1 MAIESTPGGV
11 IITGPDVSTAALIT
25 LAHALAIEINMPGMK
40 MTRISALQG
49 AKNLGVIPQ
58 GKRGN
63 KKQALKAT
71 VEKIREARP
80 DYEPTGSVA
89 KALAA

>member
-1 MAIESTPGGV
+1 MAIESTPAGI
-11 IITGPDVSTAALIT
+11 IITGPDINTAALIT
-25 LAHALAIEINMPGMK
+25 LAHALAMEINYGMK
-40 MTRISALQG
+40 MSRIGGLQG
-49 AKNLGVIPQ
+49 AKNLGVIPA

-63 KKQALKAT
+63 KKQALKLT

-80 DYEPTGSVA
+80 EYEPNGNVA